1 MSCVLLLKYLFL
13 IQENNETLNSGRQA
27 QLLKANNIQL
37 LFYQWFLLCL
47 RVSIRALNDFCMIPL
62 GGFLVLFFFLNRSL
76 RATPL
81 HKYVSFTWS
90 NGTQARVSPVLP
102 NTWFSG
108 LFIEMIFEAAL
119 IWPILEWLRIWP
131 NYLAP
136 PRAAVVKVSS
146 NGIQ

>member
-1 MSCVLLLKYLFL
+1 MSCLLLLKYLFL
-13 IQENNETLNSGRQA
+13 IQENNETLNSGKQA
-27 QLLKANNIQL
+27 QLLKAYNIQL
-37 LFYQWFLLCL
+37 LFYQSFLLSL
-47 RVSIRALNDFCMIPL
+47 TVSIRELNDFCIIPL
-62 GGFLVLFFFLNRSL
+62 AGFLGFFNRSL

-90 NGTQARVSPVLP
+90 NGIQARVSPVLP

-131 NYLAP
+131 NFLAP

>member
-13 IQENNETLNSGRQA
+13 IQENNETLNSGKQV
-27 QLLKANNIQL
+27 QLLESNNIQL
-37 LFYQWFLLCL
+37 LFYQGFLLSL
-47 RVSIRALNDFCMIPL
+47 SVSIRGLNDFCIIL
-62 GGFLVLFFFLNRSL
+62 LAGFLGFFNRSL

-102 NTWFSG
+102 NTWLSA
-108 LFIEMIFEAAL
+108 LFIEMVFEAAL

-131 NYLAP
+131 NFLAP
-136 PRAAVVKVSS
+136 PRATVVKLSS